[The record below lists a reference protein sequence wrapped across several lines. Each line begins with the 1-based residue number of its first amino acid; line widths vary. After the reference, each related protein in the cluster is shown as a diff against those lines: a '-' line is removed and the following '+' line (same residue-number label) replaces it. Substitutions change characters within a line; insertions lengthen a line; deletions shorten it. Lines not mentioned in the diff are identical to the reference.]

1 MSYIAQIFPSD
12 TAASVF
18 YLVYFLWPVSEFVG
32 GAVIPRLRR
41 RGVSIKREDRSSRL
55 LIFLS
60 IFLSLA
66 VAWSFATTGIAM
78 LPSWIYYPG
87 VAVMILGIALRQW
100 SIAVLGRFFSGAV
113 GVQAGQKVVDKGPYR
128 LVRHP
133 SYTGALLI
141 LVGLGLALQS
151 WGAIL
156 AIVSLFGVAFSYRM
170 SVEEKVLISQL
181 GDEYIQYTKRTKR
194 LIPYV
199 L

>member
-66 VAWSFATTGIAM
+66 VAWSFATVGIAM
-78 LPSWIYYPG
+78 LPTWVYYPG
-87 VAVMILGIALRQW
+87 VAAMILGIALRQW

-113 GVQAGQKVVDKGPYR
+113 GVQAGQTVVDKGPYR

-156 AIVSLFGVAFSYRM
+156 AIVSLFGVAFGYRM
-170 SVEEKVLISQL
+170 SVEEKVLTSQL

-194 LIPYV
+194 LIPFV

>member
-18 YLVYFLWPVSEFVG
+18 YLVYLLWPVSEFVG

-66 VAWSFATTGIAM
+66 VAWFFATAGIAM
-78 LPSWIYYPG
+78 LPSWVYYPG

-156 AIVSLFGVAFSYRM
+156 AIVSLFGVAFGYRM
-170 SVEEKVLISQL
+170 SVEEKVLTSQL

-194 LIPYV
+194 LIPFV